1 MTSFNNPLA
10 LIDTGFC
17 NLSSVRN
24 ALTYLQCDHV
34 VVDSYSEN
42 QSTEYSAFILPG
54 VGAFQSAMKSL
65 EERNLKKL
73 IYRLVDQGTRGLG
86 ICLGLQL
93 MASWSTEG
101 DGAKVKGLG
110 LFDIGVQKLDPI
122 NDTVPHI
129 GWSKT
134 YSNVNQCAEKY
145 DFNNDF
151 YYVHSYVAKPTNED
165 YVAAYFQ
172 HGYAKEVAALSS
184 ETLVAVQFHPEKSQS
199 SGLSLLKSFIN

>member
-1 MTSFNNPLA
+1 MTSFINPLA

-34 VVDSYSEN
+34 VVDRYSEN
-42 QSTEYSAFILPG
+42 QPIEYSAFILPG

-65 EERNLKKL
+65 EERNLTKL
-73 IYRLVDQGTRGLG
+73 IYRLVDQGTPGLG

-101 DGAKVKGLG
+101 GSKVKGLG
-110 LFDIGVQKLDPI
+110 LFNAGIQKLDPI

-129 GWSKT
+129 GWSRT
-134 YSNVNQCAEKY
+134 YSTNNRWSELY
-145 DFNNDF
+145 DLDNDF
-151 YYVHSYVAKPTNED
+151 YYVHSYVAKPTND
-165 YVAAYFQ
+165 NNVAAYFQ
-172 HGYAKEVAALSS
+172 HGDAREVAALCSDA
-184 ETLVAVQFHPEKSQS
+184 LVAVQFHPEKSQS
-199 SGLSLLKSFIN
+199 SGLSLLKSFVS